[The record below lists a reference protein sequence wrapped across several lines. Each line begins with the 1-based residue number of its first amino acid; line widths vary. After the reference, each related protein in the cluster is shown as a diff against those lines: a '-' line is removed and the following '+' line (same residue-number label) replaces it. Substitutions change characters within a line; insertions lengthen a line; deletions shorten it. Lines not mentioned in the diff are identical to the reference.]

1 MFTKGLVKCHATLK
15 FYSTIKTAIWTEYK
29 TVLLLLGFDVLVALL
44 IVDLFYV
51 IK

>member
-29 TVLLLLGFDVLVALL
+29 TVLLLLGFDVALL
-44 IVDLFYV
+44 IVDLFYI

>member
-15 FYSTIKTAIWTEYK
+15 FYSTIKTAIWIEYK
-29 TVLLLLGFDVLVALL
+29 TVLLLLGFDV